1 MRNVPLSE
9 IFQVKGRFRRS
20 VHLERDFYTKNAL
33 NGYVLTATAR
43 EMLSRVI
50 STLENETTSK
60 AWSLT
65 GPYGSGK
72 SAFALFAAKLLG
84 DPDASTRQQALDLL
98 RRGDIKLYEKF
109 KYINGNGK
117 SSLSGFCPVLIS
129 GERAPLSLVLLRGL
143 VRGLTASNGTIPS
156 ASLIQ
161 ESQNL
166 LETAEKG
173 TLPSASEI
181 TTLFESATHV
191 ICESGGSG
199 LLVVIDELGKF
210 LEYATQQPA
219 QGDMFVLQ
227 TLAEFA
233 DRSENT
239 PLFLM
244 TILHQAFELYAE
256 RAGKS
261 QQEEWA
267 KVQGRFEDIA
277 FSESTEQVLRL
288 VGTALEKHSA
298 VVHKGNLNTAIDL
311 GLKPHQLDENE
322 FIHLLENC
330 LPLHPTVSLLIGPLF
345 RRFAQNERSIFAFLS
360 ASEPYGL
367 QDFLSLQHYD
377 GKVLPTFSLADLY
390 DYLNTTQGNRLYTSQ
405 IGKKWA
411 EIESAINQLANPS
424 AMVVRLIKT
433 IGLLGVVNEPIPN
446 LKASEQ
452 LLYYALDNNTEE
464 FTTEFK
470 NALST
475 LKRRSIVIHRS
486 YNDVYALWEGSDI
499 DIEARLRDAAAHV
512 DTKVSLA
519 ADLSRYMPIRPLV
532 ARRHL
537 FQTGTLRY
545 FTVRYTDL
553 ENFDADLA
561 EPLSD
566 ADGLILYALPA
577 SEEEVTK
584 FVEKVNDR
592 NTANREEVLIAIPRT
607 ISFLRDAVTQL
618 AYLHWIDENTP
629 ELEGDAVAR
638 RELSVRMIEAERG
651 VTDRLTEIFG
661 ENSESSCTWYH
672 KGQPADINS
681 PKARN
686 TYLSKI
692 CDVVYH
698 KTPFIQNEL
707 INRRKISGAATTARK
722 KLIQAMLENGNQ
734 ENLGITGYP
743 AEMSI
748 YRSLLWNTEIHR
760 EVRDAWGF
768 YPPKTADENRMAPT
782 WEAIEK
788 FLAECEG
795 DRQPIENLYQCL
807 KEPRLGLREG
817 PLPIL
822 LCAAMLHYKTEVA
835 LYENGSF
842 IADWSMPVFERLLK
856 APHQFELKRF
866 RLSGIRADVFSQ
878 LLQMLNQPIKTEK
891 PDLLTVVTPLM
902 RFIAQLPKYTLSTQ
916 ELSDNAK
923 NLRKTVLNAR
933 EPDELLF
940 KQLPEAFGFSAF
952 GAQTT
957 TNSKLISEFFD
968 TLQDALSE
976 LEQAYEVLLNSIEQ
990 MLVEAFTLTQSR
1002 EELRAEL
1009 VAKSESLLAVAIEMD
1024 LKGFLVQVCSGGH
1037 DFNSWLEAI
1046 ATYLAKKPPAS
1057 WVDLDKAQFEVR
1069 LSQIARKFRHFE
1081 AVSYE
1086 KLGHTE
1092 SSAGKP
1098 IRMGITTPRQ
1108 PEQERVVI
1116 LTPSVE
1122 DTADKIER
1130 EIEPIFNKF
1139 DMDGNTEFR
1148 LAVLA
1153 RITQKLM
1160 QESENEKGL

>member
-20 VHLERDFYTKNAL
+20 VHLERDFYTENAL
-33 NGYVLTATAR
+33 DGYVLTATAR

-60 AWSLT
+60 AWALT

-84 DPDASTRQQALDLL
+84 NPNTSTTQQALDLL
-98 RRGDIKLYEKF
+98 RRGDTKLYEKF

-129 GERAPLSLVLLRGL
+129 GERAPLSLGLLRGL
-143 VRGLTASNGTIPS
+143 VRGLTASNSTIPS
-156 ASLIQ
+156 TSLIQ
-161 ESQNL
+161 KSQKL

-181 TTLFESATHV
+181 TTLFESAANV

-210 LEYATQQPA
+210 LEYATQQPT
-219 QGDMFVLQ
+219 QGDMFILQ

-244 TILHQAFELYAE
+244 TILHQAFERYAE

-267 KVQGRFEDIA
+267 KVQGRFEDVA

-288 VGTALEKHSA
+288 VGAALEKRSEL
-298 VVHKGNLNTAIDL
+298 VYKDNLNTSIDL
-311 GLKPHQLDENE
+311 KLKPHQLEENE
-322 FIHLLENC
+322 FLHLLESC

-360 ASEPYGL
+360 ASEPNGL

-377 GKVLPTFSLADLY
+377 GNVLPTFSLADLY

-405 IGKKWA
+405 TGKKWA
-411 EIESAINQLANPS
+411 EIESAINQLADPS
-424 AMVVRLIKT
+424 PMVVQLIKT

-446 LKASEQ
+446 LKASEE
-452 LLYYALDNNTEE
+452 LLYYALDDNTEE
-464 FTTEFK
+464 FATEFK

-486 YNDVYALWEGSDI
+486 YNDVYALWEGSDV
-499 DIEARLRDAAAHV
+499 DIEARLRDAAARV
-512 DTKVSLA
+512 DTKVALA
-519 ADLSRYMPIRPLV
+519 TDLSRYMPTRPLV

-561 EPLSD
+561 EPLNA

-584 FVEKVNDR
+584 LVEKANDR
-592 NTANREEVLIAIPRT
+592 DTANREEVLITIPCT
-607 ISFLRDAVTQL
+607 IGFLRDAITQL
-618 AYLHWIDENTP
+618 AYLHWIAENTP

-638 RELSVRMIEAERG
+638 RELSVRMIEAEYG
-651 VTDRLTEIFG
+651 VTDRLVEIFG
-661 ENSESSCTWYH
+661 DNNEGSCTWYH
-672 KGQPADINS
+672 KGQPVGINS

-686 TYLSKI
+686 TYLSEI
-692 CDVVYH
+692 CDDVYY
-698 KTPFIQNEL
+698 KTPLIRNEL

-722 KLIQAMLENGNQ
+722 KLIQAMLENGDRK
-734 ENLGITGYP
+734 NLGITGYP

-748 YRSLLWNTEIHR
+748 YRSLLWNTGIHR
-760 EVRDAWGF
+760 EGTDVWGF
-768 YPPKTADENRMAPT
+768 HPPETLNDNSRMVAT

-795 DRQPIENLYQCL
+795 DRQPVENLYQYL
-807 KEPRLGLREG
+807 KEPPLGLREG

-822 LCAAMLHYKTEVA
+822 LCAVMLHYKTEVA

-856 APHQFELKRF
+856 APQQFELKRF
-866 RLSGIRADVFSQ
+866 QMAGIRADLFAQ
-878 LLQMLNQPIKTEK
+878 LLQMLNQPVKTEK

-902 RFIAQLPKYTLSTQ
+902 RFISQLPKYTLATQ
-916 ELSDNAK
+916 EISDIAK
-923 NLRKTVLNAR
+923 NLRKVVQSAR

-940 KQLPEAFGFSAF
+940 KELPDALGFPIFDAETATDAKVTSD
-952 GAQTT
+952 
-957 TNSKLISEFFD
+957 FFN

-976 LEQAYEVLLNSIEQ
+976 LEQAYEMLLNSVEQ
-990 MLVEAFTLTQSR
+990 LLVEAFNLTPNK
-1002 EELRAEL
+1002 EELRTELATRAEP
-1009 VAKSESLLAVAIEMD
+1009 LLEVTIDTE
-1024 LKGFLVQVCSGGH
+1024 LKGFLINIYSAGH
-1037 DFNSWLEAI
+1037 NFTSWLEAI
-1046 ATYLAKKPPAS
+1046 ATLLTKKPPAS
-1057 WVDLDKAQFEVR
+1057 WIDVDKAQFESN
-1069 LSQIARKFRHFE
+1069 LSQLARKFRHFE

-1086 KLGHTE
+1086 KRKHTE
-1092 SSAGKP
+1092 SSAGEP
-1098 IRMGITTPRQ
+1098 IRIGITRPNE
-1108 PEQERVVI
+1108 PEQEQVVT
-1116 LTPSVE
+1116 LPS
-1122 DTADKIER
+1122 TAEEQANKIEH
-1130 EIEPIFNKF
+1130 EIEQVFDKF
-1139 DMDGNTEFR
+1139 DVDGNSEFR
-1148 LAVLA
+1148 LAILA
-1153 RITQKLM
+1153 RISQKLM
-1160 QESENEKGL
+1160 QEEK

>member
-1 MRNVPLSE
+1 MRNIPLSDL
-9 IFQVKGRFRRS
+9 FQVKGRFRRS
-20 VHLERDFYTKNAL
+20 VHLERDFYTENAL
-33 NGYVLTATAR
+33 DGYVLTATAR

-84 DPDASTRQQALDLL
+84 DPDAPTTQQALDLL
-98 RRGDIKLYEKF
+98 ERGDTKLYEKF

-129 GERAPLSLVLLRGL
+129 GERAPLSLGLLRGL
-143 VRGLTASNGTIPS
+143 VQGLTASNGTIPP
-156 ASLIQ
+156 ASLIRK
-161 ESQNL
+161 SQKL

-181 TTLFESATHV
+181 TTLFESATNV

-244 TILHQAFELYAE
+244 TILHQAFERYAE

-288 VGTALEKHSA
+288 VGTALETRSE
-298 VVHKGNLNTAIDL
+298 VVHKDNLNTAIDL
-311 GLKPHQLDENE
+311 GLKPHQLDKNE
-322 FIHLLENC
+322 FIRLLESC
-330 LPLHPTVSLLIGPLF
+330 LPLHPTVALLIGPIF

-367 QDFLSLQHYD
+367 QDFLSLQHYN
-377 GKVLPTFSLADLY
+377 GSVLPTFSLADLY

-405 IGKKWA
+405 TGKKWA
-411 EIESAINQLANPS
+411 EIESAINQLADPTP
-424 AMVVRLIKT
+424 MVVRLIKT
-433 IGLLGVVNEPIPN
+433 IGLLGVVSEPIPN
-446 LKASEQ
+446 LKASDE
-452 LLYYALDNNTEE
+452 LLYYALDDNTEE
-464 FTTEFK
+464 FATEFK

-486 YNDVYALWEGSDI
+486 YNDVYALWEGSDV

-512 DTKVSLA
+512 DMKVALA
-519 ADLSRYMPIRPLV
+519 TDLSRYMPTHPLV

-561 EPLSD
+561 EPLND
-566 ADGLILYALPA
+566 ADGFILYALPA

-584 FVEKVNDR
+584 LVEKANDR
-592 NTANREEVLIAIPRT
+592 DTANREEVLIAIPRT
-607 ISFLRDAVTQL
+607 IGFLRDAVTQL
-618 AYLHWIDENTP
+618 AYLHWIAENTP

-651 VTDRLTEIFG
+651 VTGRLVEIFG
-661 ENSESSCTWYH
+661 ENSEGSCIWYH
-672 KGQPADINS
+672 KGQPTDINS

-698 KTPFIQNEL
+698 KTPFIRNEL
-707 INRRKISGAATTARK
+707 INRRKISGAATNARR
-722 KLIQAMLENGNQ
+722 KLIQAMLENGDKK
-734 ENLGITGYP
+734 NLGITGYP

-748 YRSLLWNTEIHR
+748 YRSLLWNTAIHR
-760 EVRDAWGF
+760 EVEGAWRF
-768 YPPKTADENRMAPT
+768 HPPKPDDKNRVAHT
-782 WEAIEK
+782 WNAIET
-788 FLAECEG
+788 FLKKCEG
-795 DRQPIENLYQCL
+795 ERQPVEDLYQCL
-807 KEPRLGLREG
+807 KKPPLGLRDG

-822 LCAAMLHYKTEVA
+822 LCAAMLHYKTEIA

-842 IADWSMPVFERLLK
+842 IADWSMPVFERMLK

-866 RLSGIRADVFSQ
+866 RMAGIRADLFAR
-878 LLQMLNQPIKTEK
+878 LLRMLNQPVETEN

-902 RFIAQLPKYTLSTQ
+902 RFIAQLPKYTLVTQ
-916 ELSDNAK
+916 ELSDEAK
-923 NLRKTVLNAR
+923 NLRKVVQNAR

-940 KQLPEAFGFSAF
+940 KQLPEALGFPSFSAET
-952 GAQTT
+952 ATD
-957 TNSKLISEFFD
+957 SKTVSDFFT

-976 LEQAYEVLLNSIEQ
+976 LELAYEMLLNSVEQ
-990 MLVEAFTLTQSR
+990 LLVEAFNLTPKK

-1009 VAKSESLLAVAIEMD
+1009 AARAEPLFAVTIEMQ
-1024 LKGFLVQVCSGGH
+1024 LKGFLIQVCSGGH
-1037 DFNSWLEAI
+1037 DFMSWIEAI

-1057 WVDLDKAQFEVR
+1057 WLDLDQAQFESN
-1069 LSQIARKFRHFE
+1069 LSQLARKFRHFE

-1086 KLGHTE
+1086 KLAHTE
-1092 SSAGKP
+1092 SSAGEA
-1098 IRMGITTPRQ
+1098 IRVGITRPNH
-1108 PEQERVVI
+1108 PEQEQVVT
-1116 LTPSVE
+1116 LPS
-1122 DTADKIER
+1122 TAEEQANKIAHEIER
-1130 EIEPIFNKF
+1130 VFDKF
-1139 DMDGNTEFR
+1139 DMDGNSEFR
-1148 LAVLA
+1148 LAILA
-1153 RITQKLM
+1153 RISQKLM
-1160 QESENEKGL
+1160 QEEK